1 VKYFAKIFNILD
13 SSQIKILIL
22 LQILVI
28 FSSIMEVL
36 GVASI
41 APFMAIVVDPQILEK
56 NAMLKAVFDFFNFQS
71 RETFLVAT
79 GYMVFTF
86 ILVGNLFILI
96 TNWCMYHF
104 GNQLGRSISVSLY
117 KSYLTKPYTFHVEN
131 NSSILGKNI
140 FQEVT
145 RVTNYIIIQ
154 MLILNSKVVT
164 IALILVGL
172 FYVNTQVTLISSVFL
187 GGSYVLV
194 YVFIKRKIYNNGREL
209 SHLSAEGYQLV
220 SEGLGGIKEVKL
232 YGKENVY
239 IKTFDKN
246 MKDFAELNTEN
257 SVIPMVPR
265 YVLEIVAFG
274 GIVLSIVILLKSGH
288 ELVAFL
294 PMLSLFAVAGIKIMP
309 ALQQAFYAVALMK
322 SSFYSF
328 DLIFDDI
335 VQSKQVG
342 DAAKDEH
349 LSGEKIKLD
358 HSVEIKNLVFSYPNS
373 KAPILNHLNL
383 VIPAGRSVALV
394 GPSGSGKSTAIDI
407 LLSLLDPTNGD
418 ILIDGKKLDSSMRRS
433 WQNAIGYVPQHVY
446 LQDATFLEN
455 IAFGIPADKVNMDR
469 LKNAA
474 QLAKLDQFIESRPNG
489 YQTRIGERGVQLSG
503 GQRQRI
509 GIARAL
515 YNEASILVFDEAT
528 SALDGI
534 TENEIMDSINELV
547 GERTIIMVAHRL
559 STVKSCHTIYLID
572 SGKVTSSGTY
582 EELKS
587 NSLVFQNMINSGKN
601 N

>member
-328 DLIFDDI
+328 DLIFYDI
-335 VQSKQVG
+335 VQTEQVG

>member
-1 VKYFAKIFNILD
+1 VKYLAKIFNILD
-13 SSQIKILIL
+13 RSQIKILIL

-41 APFMAIVVDPQILEK
+41 APFMAIVVEPQILEK
-56 NAMLKAVFDFFNFQS
+56 NVIIKAVFNFFNFQS

-79 GYMVFTF
+79 GYLVFTL
-86 ILVGNLFILI
+86 ILIGNLFILI
-96 TNWCMYHF
+96 TNWCMYRF

-131 NSSILGKNI
+131 NSSVLGKNI

-154 MLILNSKVVT
+154 LLTLNSKVVT
-164 IALILVGL
+164 IALILIGL

-246 MKDFAELNTEN
+246 MKEFAELNTEN

-265 YVLEIVAFG
+265 YALEIVAFG

-335 VQSKQVG
+335 VQSRQIG
-342 DAAKDEH
+342 DSAKDEN
-349 LSGEKIKLD
+349 LSAEKIKIK
-358 HSVEIKNLVFSYPNS
+358 HSIEINNLVFSYPNS
-373 KAPILNHLNL
+373 KVLILNHLNL
-383 VIPAGRSVALV
+383 LIPAGKSVALV

-407 LLSLLDPTNGD
+407 LLSLLDPTEGD
-418 ILIDGKKLDSSMRRS
+418 ILIDGKKLDSSMKRS

-469 LKNAA
+469 LKSAA

-534 TENEIMDSINELV
+534 TENEIMESINELV
-547 GERTIIMVAHRL
+547 GDRTIIMVAHRL
-559 STVKSCHTIYLID
+559 STVKNCHTIYLID
-572 SGKVTSSGTY
+572 SGKVTASGTY
-582 EELKS
+582 EDLKS

>member
-1 VKYFAKIFNILD
+1 MKYLAKIFNILD
-13 SSQIKILIL
+13 RSQIKILIL

-41 APFMAIVVDPQILEK
+41 APFMAIVVEPQILEK
-56 NAMLKAVFDFFNFQS
+56 NVIIKAVFNFFNFQS

-79 GYMVFTF
+79 GYLVFTL
-86 ILVGNLFILI
+86 ILIGNLFILI
-96 TNWCMYHF
+96 TNWCMYRF

-131 NSSILGKNI
+131 NSSVLGKNI

-154 MLILNSKVVT
+154 LLTLNSKVVT
-164 IALILVGL
+164 IALILIGL

-246 MKDFAELNTEN
+246 MKEFAELNTEN

-265 YVLEIVAFG
+265 YALEIVAFG

-335 VQSKQVG
+335 VQSRQIG
-342 DAAKDEH
+342 DSAKDEN
-349 LSGEKIKLD
+349 LSAEKIKIK
-358 HSVEIKNLVFSYPNS
+358 HSIEINNLVFSYPNS
-373 KAPILNHLNL
+373 KVLILNHLNL
-383 VIPAGRSVALV
+383 LIPAGKSVALV

-407 LLSLLDPTNGD
+407 LLSLLDPTEGD
-418 ILIDGKKLDSSMRRS
+418 ILIDGKKLDSSMKRS

-469 LKNAA
+469 LKSAA

-534 TENEIMDSINELV
+534 TENEIMESINELV
-547 GERTIIMVAHRL
+547 GDRTIIMVAHRL
-559 STVKSCHTIYLID
+559 STVKNCHTIYLID
-572 SGKVTSSGTY
+572 SGKVTASGTY
-582 EELKS
+582 EDLKS